1 MLRLLVRW
9 FLDALALLIVAWLV
23 PGFKVANLPS
33 ALIAV
38 IIIGLLNVTLGFLL
52 KLITLPL
59 GILTLGLFFLV
70 INALILKLAS
80 GVVPGFYVNSF
91 GAAFI
96 GAAVLALLP
105 MLFEAISSWGFSGS
119 VDSGT
124 ATPFGLCASRVTVA
138 RPLVAFRSERAR
150 AFSGAMIG

>member
-9 FLDALALLIVAWLV
+9 ILDAIALLVVAWLV
-23 PGFKVANLPS
+23 PGFKVASLPS

-38 IIIGLLNVTLGFLL
+38 IVIGLLNVTLGFLL

-80 GVVPGFYVNSF
+80 GVVPGFYVNTF

-96 GAAVLALLP
+96 GAVVLALLH
-105 MLFEAISSWGFSGS
+105 MLFAALG
-119 VDSGT
+119 D
-124 ATPFGLCASRVTVA
+124 
-138 RPLVAFRSERAR
+138 
-150 AFSGAMIG
+150 

>member
-9 FLDALALLIVAWLV
+9 ILDAIALLITAWLV
-23 PGFKVANLPS
+23 PGFKVSNLPA

-38 IIIGLLNVTLGFLL
+38 VVIGLLNVTLGFLL

-80 GVVPGFYVNSF
+80 GVVPGFYVNTF

-96 GAAVLALLP
+96 GAAVLALLH
-105 MLFEAISSWGFSGS
+105 MLFAALS
-119 VDSGT
+119 D
-124 ATPFGLCASRVTVA
+124 
-138 RPLVAFRSERAR
+138 
-150 AFSGAMIG
+150 

>member
-9 FLDALALLIVAWLV
+9 ILDAIALLIVAWLV

-38 IIIGLLNVTLGFLL
+38 IVIGLLNVTLGFLL

-80 GVVPGFYVNSF
+80 GVVPGFYVNTF

-96 GAAVLALLP
+96 GAAVLALLH
-105 MLFEAISSWGFSGS
+105 MLFEAFSS
-119 VDSGT
+119 
-124 ATPFGLCASRVTVA
+124 
-138 RPLVAFRSERAR
+138 
-150 AFSGAMIG
+150 

>member
-1 MLRLLVRW
+1 MLRLLLRW
-9 FLDALALLIVAWLV
+9 FLDAIALLIVAWLV
-23 PGFKVANLPS
+23 PGFKVANLPA

-38 IIIGLLNVTLGFLL
+38 FVIGLLNVTLGFLL

-80 GVVPGFYVNSF
+80 GVVPGFYVNTF

-96 GAAVLALLP
+96 GAAVLALLH
-105 MLFEAISSWGFSGS
+105 MLFEALS
-119 VDSGT
+119 T
-124 ATPFGLCASRVTVA
+124 
-138 RPLVAFRSERAR
+138 
-150 AFSGAMIG
+150 

>member
-96 GAAVLALLP
+96 GAAVLALLH
-105 MLFEAISSWGFSGS
+105 MLFEALSS
-119 VDSGT
+119 
-124 ATPFGLCASRVTVA
+124 
-138 RPLVAFRSERAR
+138 
-150 AFSGAMIG
+150 

>member
-9 FLDALALLIVAWLV
+9 ILDAIALLIVAWLV
-23 PGFKVANLPS
+23 PGFKVASLPS

-38 IIIGLLNVTLGFLL
+38 IVIALLNVTLGFLL

-70 INALILKLAS
+70 INAFILKLAS
-80 GVVPGFYVNSF
+80 GVVPGFYVNTF

-96 GAAVLALLP
+96 GAIVLAILH
-105 MLFEAISSWGFSGS
+105 MVFEALSS
-119 VDSGT
+119 
-124 ATPFGLCASRVTVA
+124 
-138 RPLVAFRSERAR
+138 
-150 AFSGAMIG
+150 

>member
-23 PGFKVANLPS
+23 PGFKVANLSS

-96 GAAVLALLP
+96 GAAVLALLH
-105 MLFEAISSWGFSGS
+105 MLFEAISS
-119 VDSGT
+119 
-124 ATPFGLCASRVTVA
+124 
-138 RPLVAFRSERAR
+138 
-150 AFSGAMIG
+150 

>member
-1 MLRLLVRW
+1 MLRLLMRW
-9 FLDALALLIVAWLV
+9 ILDAGALLIVAWLV
-23 PGFKVANLPS
+23 PGFKVASLTS

-38 IIIGLLNVTLGFLL
+38 IVIGLLNVTLGLLL

-80 GVVPGFYVNSF
+80 GVVPGFYVNTF

-96 GAAVLALLP
+96 GAIVLALLH
-105 MLFEAISSWGFSGS
+105 MLFEALSK
-119 VDSGT
+119 
-124 ATPFGLCASRVTVA
+124 
-138 RPLVAFRSERAR
+138 
-150 AFSGAMIG
+150 

>member
-9 FLDALALLIVAWLV
+9 ILDAIALLIVAWLV
-23 PGFKVANLPS
+23 PGFKVASLPS

-38 IIIGLLNVTLGFLL
+38 IVIGLLNVTLGFLL

-80 GVVPGFYVNSF
+80 GVVPGFYVNTF

-96 GAAVLALLP
+96 GAVVLALLH
-105 MLFEAISSWGFSGS
+105 MLFAALG
-119 VDSGT
+119 D
-124 ATPFGLCASRVTVA
+124 
-138 RPLVAFRSERAR
+138 
-150 AFSGAMIG
+150 